1 MVDFNKLQGKIPSD
15 VLMSLTGATAQFGIN
30 DVLQVSHFLSQ
41 IMHESGNFKFVTEGL
56 NYSADGLANTFP
68 SRYGLKDAAGI
79 YVKLN
84 NRIVANPLATSLQHN
99 SQAIANNLYANRM
112 GNGDEKSGDG
122 FKFCGRGYIQLTGK
136 DNYIAFGKSINEDL
150 TVNPSLVATPK
161 YASLSAA
168 WFFSKNGINQ
178 IADKGATTAVI
189 TEVTKKINGGN
200 KGLDERIKNFNII
213 YPLLN
218 S

>member
-1 MVDFNKLQGKIPSD
+1 MVDLKKITKIPAN
-15 VLMSLTGATAQFGIN
+15 VLPSLTDAMTKFGIN
-30 DVLQVSHFLSQ
+30 DVLQASHFLSQ

-56 NYSADGLANTFP
+56 NYSSDGLANTFP
-68 SRYGLKDAAGI
+68 SRYGLKDDKGA
-79 YVKLN
+79 YVKAN
-84 NRIVANPLATSLQHN
+84 NRIVANPLAKTIERKPE
-99 SQAIANNLYANRM
+99 AIANNLYASRM
-112 GNGDEKSGDG
+112 GNGDEKSGEG
-122 FKFCGRGYIQLTGK
+122 YKFRGRGYIQLTGK
-136 DNYIAFGKSINEDL
+136 ENYTAFGKSINEDL
-150 TVNPSLVATPK
+150 TINPDLVATPK

-200 KGLDERIKNFNII
+200 KGLDERIKNFNEI
-213 YPLLN
+213 YQLLK